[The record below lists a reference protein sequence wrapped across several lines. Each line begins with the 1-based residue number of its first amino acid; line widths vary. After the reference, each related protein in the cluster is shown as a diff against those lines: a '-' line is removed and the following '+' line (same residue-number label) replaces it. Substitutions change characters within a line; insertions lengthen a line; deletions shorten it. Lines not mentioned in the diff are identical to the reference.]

1 MSQINLFTASL
12 FVALFVFQTLRH
24 RQFAWL
30 AISVAL
36 FIAVQWYFLR
46 GLSLAALRFV
56 QPYSIAAQLYIAPA
70 YILIGSLAYRR
81 PRQPET
87 KANQPQTA
95 PLYLPSLIQ
104 ANLAMHLAFALL
116 AACAWAIYP
125 YGISPYFIADLYQIY
140 ALDPTAW
147 LGFTALLMLLTAL
160 HQILFR
166 QPENQPRPPS
176 RRQLS
181 LLVLLALA
189 MQTLYIR
196 QTLIDLFAPF
206 Q

>member
-30 AISVAL
+30 ALSIGL
-36 FIAVQWYFLR
+36 FIAAQWYFLHD
-46 GLSLAALRFV
+46 LSRYALPFV
-56 QPYSIAAQLYIAPA
+56 RPYSIAAHLYIAQA
-70 YILIGSLAYRR
+70 YILIGSIAYRR
-81 PRQPET
+81 PKQPEN
-87 KANQPQTA
+87 AS
-95 PLYLPSLIQ
+95 LYLTSLIH
-104 ANLAMHLAFALL
+104 ANLAMHLAFFILIG
-116 AACAWAIYP
+116 CWWAIYP
-125 YGISPYFIADLYQIY
+125 YGISPYFSAILYQLY
-140 ALDPTAW
+140 ALDPTTW
-147 LGFTALLMLLTAL
+147 LSFTAFLMLLNSA

-166 QPENQPRPPS
+166 QPENCKPG

-181 LLVLLALA
+181 VSILIALA

-196 QTLIDLFAPF
+196 QTLIDLFTQF

>member
-12 FVALFVFQTLRH
+12 FVALFIFQTLHH
-24 RQFAWL
+24 RQLAWL
-30 AISVAL
+30 ATSVAL
-36 FIAVQWYFLR
+36 FIAVQWYFLHD
-46 GLSLAALRFV
+46 LSRAALAFV
-56 QPYSIAAQLYIAPA
+56 QPYSIAAQLYIAQA

-87 KANQPQTA
+87 KANKPQTS
-95 PLYLPSLIQ
+95 LYLPSLIH
-104 ANLAMHLAFALL
+104 ANLAMHLAFAILV
-116 AACAWAIYP
+116 ACAWAIYP

-140 ALDPTAW
+140 ALDPTTW
-147 LGFTALLMLLTAL
+147 LSFTAFLMLLTAL
-160 HQILFR
+160 HQRLSR
-166 QPENQPRPPS
+166 QPENKQYTLS

-196 QTLIDLFAPF
+196 QTLIDLFTQF

>member
-12 FVALFVFQTLRH
+12 FVALFIFQTLRH

-30 AISVAL
+30 ALSVGL
-36 FIAVQWYFLR
+36 FVAVQWYFLHD
-46 GLSLAALRFV
+46 LSRAALAFV
-56 QPYSIAAQLYIAPA
+56 QPYSIAAQLYIAQA

-87 KANQPQTA
+87 AKTT
-95 PLYLPSLIQ
+95 PLYLASLIQ
-104 ANLAMHLAFALL
+104 ANLAMHLAFAIL

-140 ALDPTAW
+140 ALDPTTW
-147 LGFTALLMLLTAL
+147 LSFTAFLMLLTAL
-160 HQILFR
+160 HQRLSR
-166 QPENQPRPPS
+166 QPENKQYTLS

-181 LLVLLALA
+181 LLVLIALA

-196 QTLIDLFAPF
+196 QTLIDLFAQF

>member
-12 FVALFVFQTLRH
+12 FVALFIFQTLRH
-24 RQFAWL
+24 RQLAWL

-36 FIAVQWYFLR
+36 FAAVQWYFLHD
-46 GLSLAALRFV
+46 LSRPALAFV
-56 QPYSIAAQLYIAPA
+56 RPYSIAAQLYIAQA
-70 YILIGSLAYRR
+70 YILVGSLAYRR
-81 PRQPET
+81 PRQPENAKT
-87 KANQPQTA
+87 T
-95 PLYLPSLIQ
+95 PLYLPSLIH
-104 ANLAMHLAFALL
+104 ANLAMHLAFAILI
-116 AACAWAIYP
+116 ACAWAIYP
-125 YGISPYFIADLYQIY
+125 HGISPYFIADLYQIY

-160 HQILFR
+160 HQRLSR
-166 QPENQPRPPS
+166 QPENKQYTLS

-196 QTLIDLFAPF
+196 QTLIDLFTQF

>member
-12 FVALFVFQTLRH
+12 FVALFIFQTLRH

-30 AISVAL
+30 ATSVAL
-36 FIAVQWYFLR
+36 FIAVQWYFLHD
-46 GLSLAALRFV
+46 LSRAALAFV
-56 QPYSIAAQLYIAPA
+56 QPYSIAAQLYIAQA

-87 KANQPQTA
+87 AKTT
-95 PLYLPSLIQ
+95 PLYLVSLIQ
-104 ANLAMHLAFALL
+104 ANLAMHLAFAIL

-140 ALDPTAW
+140 ALDPTTW
-147 LGFTALLMLLTAL
+147 LGFTAFLMLLTAL
-160 HQILFR
+160 HQSLSR
-166 QPENQPRPPS
+166 QPENKQYTLS

-181 LLVLLALA
+181 LLVLIALA

-196 QTLIDLFAPF
+196 QTLIDLFTQF

>member
-12 FVALFVFQTLRH
+12 FVALFIFQTLRH
-24 RQFAWL
+24 RQLAWL

-36 FIAVQWYFLR
+36 FAAVQWYFLHD
-46 GLSLAALRFV
+46 LSRPALAFV
-56 QPYSIAAQLYIAPA
+56 QPYSIAAQLYIAQA

-87 KANQPQTA
+87 KANKPQA
-95 PLYLPSLIQ
+95 SLYLTSLIH
-104 ANLAMHLAFALL
+104 ANLAMHLAFAILV
-116 AACAWAIYP
+116 ACAWAIYP

-140 ALDPTAW
+140 ALDPTTW
-147 LGFTALLMLLTAL
+147 LSFTALLMLLTAA
-160 HQILFR
+160 HQILLR
-166 QPENQPRPPS
+166 QPENRKPS

-181 LLVLLALA
+181 ISILIALA

-196 QTLIDLFAPF
+196 QTLIDLFTPF

>member
-24 RQFAWL
+24 RQLAWL

-36 FIAVQWYFLR
+36 FIAVQWYFLHD
-46 GLSLAALRFV
+46 LSRPALAFV
-56 QPYSIAAQLYIAPA
+56 QPYSIAAQLYIAQA

-87 KANQPQTA
+87 AKTT
-95 PLYLPSLIQ
+95 PLYLTSLIH
-104 ANLAMHLAFALL
+104 ANLAMHLAFAILV
-116 AACAWAIYP
+116 ACAWAIYP

-140 ALDPTAW
+140 ALDPTTW
-147 LGFTALLMLLTAL
+147 LSFTALLMLLTAL
-160 HQILFR
+160 HQRLSR
-166 QPENQPRPPS
+166 QPENKQYTLS

-181 LLVLLALA
+181 LLVLIALA

-196 QTLIDLFAPF
+196 QTLIDLFTPF

>member
-24 RQFAWL
+24 RQLAWL

-87 KANQPQTA
+87 KANKTQTS
-95 PLYLPSLIQ
+95 LYLTSLIH

-147 LGFTALLMLLTAL
+147 LGFTAFLMLLTAL

>member
-30 AISVAL
+30 ALSIGL
-36 FIAVQWYFLR
+36 FIAAQWYFLHD
-46 GLSLAALRFV
+46 LSRYALPFV
-56 QPYSIAAQLYIAPA
+56 RPYSIAAHLYIAQA
-70 YILIGSLAYRR
+70 YILIGSIAYRR
-81 PRQPET
+81 PKQPEN
-87 KANQPQTA
+87 AS
-95 PLYLPSLIQ
+95 LYLTSLIH
-104 ANLAMHLAFALL
+104 ANLAMHLAFFILIG
-116 AACAWAIYP
+116 CWWAIYP
-125 YGISPYFIADLYQIY
+125 YGISPYFSALLYQLY
-140 ALDPTAW
+140 ALDPTTW
-147 LGFTALLMLLTAL
+147 LSFTAFLMLLNSA

-166 QPENQPRPPS
+166 QPENCKPG

-181 LLVLLALA
+181 VSILIALA

-196 QTLIDLFAPF
+196 QTLIDLFTQF

>member
-24 RQFAWL
+24 RQLAWL

-36 FIAVQWYFLR
+36 FIAVQWYFLHD
-46 GLSLAALRFV
+46 LSRAALAFV
-56 QPYSIAAQLYIAPA
+56 QPYSIAAQLYIAQA

-87 KANQPQTA
+87 AKTT
-95 PLYLPSLIQ
+95 PLYLVSLIQ
-104 ANLAMHLAFALL
+104 ANLAMHLAFAIL

-125 YGISPYFIADLYQIY
+125 YGISPYFIADLYQID
-140 ALDPTAW
+140 ALDPTTW
-147 LGFTALLMLLTAL
+147 LGFTAFLMLLTAL
-160 HQILFR
+160 HQRLSR
-166 QPENQPRPPS
+166 QPENKQYTLS

-181 LLVLLALA
+181 LLVLIALA

-196 QTLIDLFAPF
+196 QTLIDLFTQF

>member
-30 AISVAL
+30 ALSTAL
-36 FIAVQWYFLR
+36 FIAVQWYFLHD
-46 GLSLAALRFV
+46 LSRPALPFV
-56 QPYSIAAQLYIAPA
+56 QPYSIAAHLYIAQA

-87 KANQPQTA
+87 KANKPQA
-95 PLYLPSLIQ
+95 SLYLTSLIH
-104 ANLAMHLAFALL
+104 ANLAMHLAFAILV
-116 AACAWAIYP
+116 ACAWAIYP

-140 ALDPTAW
+140 ALDPTTW
-147 LGFTALLMLLTAL
+147 LGFTALLMLLTAA

-166 QPENQPRPPS
+166 QPENCKPG

-181 LLVLLALA
+181 ISILIALA

-196 QTLIDLFAPF
+196 QTLIDLFTQF

>member
-1 MSQINLFTASL
+1 MSQINLLTASL

-24 RQFAWL
+24 RQLAWL

-36 FIAVQWYFLR
+36 FIAVQWYFLHD
-46 GLSLAALRFV
+46 LSRPALAYV
-56 QPYSIAAQLYIAPA
+56 QPYSTAAQLYIAQA

-87 KANQPQTA
+87 VKTT
-95 PLYLPSLIQ
+95 PLYLPSLIH
-104 ANLAMHLAFALL
+104 ANLAMHLAFAIL

-140 ALDPTAW
+140 ALDPTTW
-147 LGFTALLMLLTAL
+147 LSFTALLMLLTTA
-160 HQILFR
+160 HQILLR
-166 QPENQPRPPS
+166 QPENRKPS
-176 RRQLS
+176 RQLS
-181 LLVLLALA
+181 ISILIALA

-196 QTLIDLFAPF
+196 QTLIDLFTQF

>member
-46 GLSLAALRFV
+46 GLSLAVLRFV

-87 KANQPQTA
+87 KANKTQTS
-95 PLYLPSLIQ
+95 LYLTSLIH

-125 YGISPYFIADLYQIY
+125 YGISPHFIADLYQIY

-147 LGFTALLMLLTAL
+147 LGFTAFLMLLTAL

>member
-30 AISVAL
+30 TLSVGL
-36 FIAVQWYFLR
+36 FIAVQWYFLHD
-46 GLSLAALRFV
+46 LSRAALAFV
-56 QPYSIAAQLYIAPA
+56 QPYSIAAQLYIAQA
-70 YILIGSLAYRR
+70 YILIGSIAYRR
-81 PRQPET
+81 PRQPEN
-87 KANQPQTA
+87 AS
-95 PLYLPSLIQ
+95 LYLTSLIH
-104 ANLAMHLAFALL
+104 ANLAMHLAFFILIG
-116 AACAWAIYP
+116 CWRAIYP
-125 YGISPYFIADLYQIY
+125 YGISPYFSAILYQLY
-140 ALDPTAW
+140 ALDPTTW
-147 LGFTALLMLLTAL
+147 LSFTAFLMLLNSA

-166 QPENQPRPPS
+166 QPENCKPG

-181 LLVLLALA
+181 VSILIALA

-196 QTLIDLFAPF
+196 QTLIDLFTQF

>member
-12 FVALFVFQTLRH
+12 FVALFIFQTLRH
-24 RQFAWL
+24 RQLAWL
-30 AISVAL
+30 ATSVAL
-36 FIAVQWYFLR
+36 FIAVQWYFLHD
-46 GLSLAALRFV
+46 LSHTALAFV
-56 QPYSIAAQLYIAPA
+56 RPYSIAAHLYIAQA
-70 YILIGSLAYRR
+70 YILIGSIAYRR
-81 PRQPET
+81 PRQPEN
-87 KANQPQTA
+87 AS
-95 PLYLPSLIQ
+95 LYLTSLIH
-104 ANLAMHLAFALL
+104 ANLAMHLAFFILIG
-116 AACAWAIYP
+116 CWWAIYP
-125 YGISPYFIADLYQIY
+125 YGISPYFSADLYQIY